1 MQFIIPQQR
10 NQPKCRNLRSTG
22 TPQLLCPSLH
32 HLTLPE
38 GLGSWARAP
47 DGEPLPSL
55 KWAHAGLWGN
65 SQGVAQGTEHH
76 PPIPQQTGSHDLVH
90 CPQVADNLNMQRQAV
105 PLLISEAPLVG
116 TGLEEAAAR
125 NSSLLVKA
133 EHNGEV
139 TYVDAERIVITYKE
153 AGKNFEETHVRRKF
167 VGLNERTCQ
176 NQKPLV

>member
-90 CPQVADNLNMQRQAV
+90 CPQVADNLC
-105 PLLISEAPLVG
+105 PLIMKKFLMLSISWYLIRVFLENYILMVTEPHTYLLPQNNSENKP
-116 TGLEEAAAR
+116 TPPR
-125 NSSLLVKA
+125 
-133 EHNGEV
+133 
-139 TYVDAERIVITYKE
+139 
-153 AGKNFEETHVRRKF
+153 
-167 VGLNERTCQ
+167 LN
-176 NQKPLV
+176 